1 MRFRAKVVVSFPG
14 QPPIDT
20 HSINLSVGGMSV
32 ELQEPP
38 GIGSLLRVR
47 LDLSD
52 GVPVELAAT
61 VRYSTTITA
70 QGPGIPVSVRSLV
83 GIQFKDVKPETA
95 KLIEQALED
104 LDAD

>member
-1 MRFRAKVVVSFPG
+1 VSFPG

-38 GIGSLLRVR
+38 PIGEPLRVH

-52 GVPVELAAT
+52 GEPVEISAL
-61 VRYSTTITA
+61 VRYATTITA

-83 GIQFKDVKPETA
+83 GLQFQDVSDEVA
-95 KLIEQALED
+95 ALIEEAIENSEED
-104 LDAD
+104 